1 MVCPISPRLV
11 AALREA
17 VRQPAAFGGLAL
29 AVTTLGCAPR
39 PVEHT
44 VQKVVP
50 ETVPSTAEEATA
62 TAPEDRPDA
71 TGAPGEAVPRDAFR
85 KMLARKLDRFDA
97 EIDVIRMKVMKL
109 EEAAQ
114 AEWREKIAMLV
125 ARREMVEAK
134 LEKAMKGTVDA
145 WDHLRQDAEHAWDE
159 LEQAIAKATE
169 GL

>member
-11 AALREA
+11 HWLREA
-17 VRQPAAFGGLAL
+17 ARQPASLGGLAL
-29 AVTTLGCAPR
+29 VVTTLGCGPR

-50 ETVPSTAEEATA
+50 ETVPS
-62 TAPEDRPDA
+62 APESPE
-71 TGAPGEAVPRDAFR
+71 APAGEADRDGF
-85 KMLARKLDRFDA
+85 KQLLARRLERFDA
-97 EIDVIRMKVMKL
+97 EIDVIRTKVMKL

-114 AEWREKIAMLV
+114 AEWREKIAALV
-125 ARREMVEAK
+125 ARRQLVQAK
-134 LEKAMKGTVDA
+134 FAKAMEGTADA